1 MNIKL
6 TVQGNIWISNNS
18 RLIMVTIYCNQYRS
32 MVCLN
37 MMFLK
42 QDEIVKKK
50 VGEKMARSQKKII
63 KAIQIATWQ
72 AKTVYLTF
80 QRAVLHT

>member
-50 VGEKMARSQKKII
+50 VGEKMARSQKKN
-63 KAIQIATWQ
+63 
-72 AKTVYLTF
+72 Y
-80 QRAVLHT
+80 

>member
-50 VGEKMARSQKKII
+50 KLEKRWQEAKKNLLSQYRLQPGKLK
-63 KAIQIATWQ
+63 QST
-72 AKTVYLTF
+72 
-80 QRAVLHT
+80 

>member
-50 VGEKMARSQKKII
+50 KLEKRWQEAKKNLLRQYRLQPG
-63 KAIQIATWQ
+63 KLKQST
-72 AKTVYLTF
+72 
-80 QRAVLHT
+80 

>member
-1 MNIKL
+1 MKL
-6 TVQGNIWISNNS
+6 
-18 RLIMVTIYCNQYRS
+18 
-32 MVCLN
+32 
-37 MMFLK
+37 F
-42 QDEIVKKK
+42 KKK